1 LRIDTARDVVPGGL
15 AMAMAPVLVNWR
27 ESPLGFG
34 PDGHYSVRNVNLFG
48 DPVSGITLL
57 GGVRMPAASIKRVEF
72 VLVMSKLGS
81 LEANIAGHAMLRFV
95 FKDDCRPHVLGD
107 SAMAATHDWSLH
119 DLILSWEAWRPP
131 NAGFDPIA
139 GLDPKKYALTLRA
152 YAGSCRCLADTILDR
167 PWRCYPL
174 RLPDVPHFAEELLY
188 VSLLLGDAVARHTI
202 GGLLQH
208 RITKQSD
215 APADYEELD
224 ELALGHRR
232 TALVRVPAALRWL
245 TGHQTVVPGKS
256 VQLLDEVGL
265 LERDKGRIAMRHYD
279 NRTESPYGK
288 LKDNLIY

>member
-1 LRIDTARDVVPGGL
+1 
-15 AMAMAPVLVNWR
+15 
-27 ESPLGFG
+27 
-34 PDGHYSVRNVNLFG
+34 
-48 DPVSGITLL
+48 
-57 GGVRMPAASIKRVEF
+57 
-72 VLVMSKLGS
+72 
-81 LEANIAGHAMLRFV
+81 
-95 FKDDCRPHVLGD
+95 VLGD
-107 SAMAATHDWSLH
+107 SAMAATDDWSLH
-119 DLILSWEAWRPP
+119 DLVLSWEAWRPP
-131 NAGFDPIA
+131 NAEFDPIA

-152 YAGSCRCLADTILDR
+152 YAGSCRCLADTVLDR

-202 GGLLQH
+202 AGLLQH

-215 APADYEELD
+215 APADYEDPEAEDWEAVMHSLRDQDLPEDPTQDILGGNISYQLLQRSCITMALMSIDWTLVRAYQRAGRNDPPRIRVTPDSIPAMLD

-232 TALVRVPAALRWL
+232 AALVRVPAALRWL

-279 NRTESPYGK
+279 NRMESPYGK